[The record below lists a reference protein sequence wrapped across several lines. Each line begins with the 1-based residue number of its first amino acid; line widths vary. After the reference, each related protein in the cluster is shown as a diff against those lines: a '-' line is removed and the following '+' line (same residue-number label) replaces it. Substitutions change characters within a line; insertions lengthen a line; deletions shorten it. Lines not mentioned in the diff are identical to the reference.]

1 MVDAYLVSNIQES
14 LALSDEQFVKL
25 LPLVKKLQNERR
37 EHIRRRTQAMLE
49 LRRLLGS
56 GRASEAQIEEALQEV
71 KRLELSG
78 PAAVQKQVE
87 AVDAQ
92 LSTLQQAKFRLVEAE
107 VERKVHE
114 LLLRV
119 QRPAAGA
126 RRGNRLEEPIE

>member
-1 MVDAYLVSNIQES
+1 
-14 LALSDEQFVKL
+14 
-25 LPLVKKLQNERR
+25 
-37 EHIRRRTQAMLE
+37 MLE
-49 LRRLLGS
+49 LRRRLGS
-56 GRASEAQIEEALQEV
+56 GRATEAQIEEALQEV
-71 KRLELSG
+71 KRVELSG
-78 PAAVQKQVE
+78 PAAVQKQLE

-119 QRPAAGA
+119 QRPAGGA